1 VRLTTAQI
9 HRENQFVLKTAN
21 KEAQAKTAKFA
32 EERKKK
38 IEEEE
43 EAAKAAE
50 AEKTVEAAQRLV
62 SEKEVLDF
70 MESDD
75 DEECTSLEGLVRH
88 LEKETDMSTASP
100 QKKISRNKEV
110 TSKK

>member
-1 VRLTTAQI
+1 M
-9 HRENQFVLKTAN
+9 LKTAN